1 MNQDP
6 IDAGK
11 PIAMQSWVWS
21 QHWTEMLFLHWRVDP
36 ATIQACLPEPVT
48 VATYDG
54 SAWVSLVLFRL
65 RVRPRWLPF
74 VPWISSLVEVN
85 LRTYVTCNG
94 QPGIWFLSVHANNRP
109 AMALARLLTPLPYEH
124 AAMQYDSIGNQRLFQ
139 AEAGSLKPL
148 CDLAFCPSGSQV
160 ECRKDSLDEWLLE
173 RYRLFIDSD
182 KGLMRAEVAH
192 PRWVVQH
199 VAVEAAVNNFGRN
212 IGLNLLLVPDVAH
225 FSMGVNAHF
234 GPFQPVP
241 LSDSNEPLQRCFPRT
256 EPASESPRPLYQ
268 NRLTVHRGA

>member
-21 QHWTEMLFLHWRVDP
+21 QHWTEMLFLHWRVDQ
-36 ATIQACLPEPVT
+36 AAIQACLPERVA
-48 VATYDG
+48 VATCDG

-65 RVRPRWLPF
+65 KVRPRWLPF

-109 AMALARLLTPLPYEH
+109 AMALARMLTPLPYEH
-124 AAMQYDSIGNQRLFQ
+124 AAMQYNRVGDQRLFHAQ
-139 AEAGSLKPL
+139 SDSRRLL
-148 CDLAFCPSGSQV
+148 CELAFRPSGPKA
-160 ECRKDSLDEWLLE
+160 ECRHGSLDEWLLE
-173 RYRLFIDSD
+173 RYRLFIESD

-192 PRWVVQH
+192 PKWGVQD
-199 VAVEAAVNNFGRN
+199 VTVEATVNDFGRN
-212 IGLNLLLVPDVAH
+212 IGLDLPLVPDAAH
-225 FSMGVNAHF
+225 FSMGVKARF
-234 GPFQPVP
+234 GSFRPVP
-241 LSDSNEPLQRCFPRT
+241 PSDSHEPPRRCFPHT
-256 EPASESPRPLYQ
+256 EPASRSQRPLYQ
-268 NRLTVHRGA
+268 DRPTVHRGA